1 MVWIDTKGLTNIPG
15 APEVSS
21 LDKTYQMGELNDR
34 KNETDKVK
42 DALRRKYKFK
52 ARDDKELTAKAWLY
66 DAANHGEKSRRTI
79 SLEDPKQFMI
89 SWTSYGN
96 ALLDPN
102 ADERLGDE
110 FAEQLTDA
118 EVATKKFWPMIAKC
132 GTAFNLIGVLRK
144 VKVTRDNVTHD
155 EMPALRALFGR
166 LPENDPLNNPLN
178 AARPPGGGGSE
189 GDDAAWQQ
197 IEAAYQKDKLY
208 MIDLKILESLPPRHW
223 NDEDTDVVR
232 FNPATVTL
240 LEMKEDK
247 SLEPA
252 FIWVYRREYK
262 VGTAVI
268 PAESKIYSRQGSS
281 PGAWLYALQ
290 AAKSSVTLYGIWL
303 GHVYY
308 WHIVTAAMQRTLQE
322 QIKDDKHPVHML
334 LGLRSQHLIR
344 FNGALLDGYFTTIA
358 PPTSIV
364 DQNDLLKLLD
374 NFAKGRGIL
383 DDDPYTELARNGLKA
398 EDFSSKPTAPWDLFP
413 AAQNLTHI
421 WDLCQDFVRAFI
433 EKYYPTDDAVSK
445 DAALQ
450 KWMKASANSKQGN
463 IHGLPTTDNRKAL
476 NDVLVS
482 YIYRITAHG
491 VSRLPRTAD
500 PWLTFVAN
508 FPPCLQRDDLPSPDA
523 ALSTSELLKYLP
535 NLRTIAEICQFYFIF
550 VFAGPFQPLLAG
562 GNKRDLYF
570 PTKDGLDTATTVYQN
585 RIIDFAADFD
595 KANTPPG
602 YPPSD
607 RENLRKQW
615 ERSIEL

>member
-1 MVWIDTKGLTNIPG
+1 MVWINVKGLTNIPG
-15 APEVSS
+15 APKVSPLNKS
-21 LDKTYQMGELNDR
+21 SQMVELNDR
-34 KNETDKVK
+34 KNETNKVK
-42 DALRRKYKFK
+42 NALRRKYSFK
-52 ARDDKELTAKAWLY
+52 AHNDKELTAKAWLY
-66 DAANHGEKSRRTI
+66 DDANFREKSRRTI

-96 ALLDPN
+96 EPLNQN
-102 ADERLGDE
+102 ADEKLGAE

-118 EVATKKFWPMIAKC
+118 EVATKKFWPQIAKS

-144 VKVTRDNVTHD
+144 VKVTRDKVTRD
-155 EMPALRALFGR
+155 QMPALRALFGR
-166 LPENDPLNNPLN
+166 PPRNPVN
-178 AARPPGGGGSE
+178 EARAAGGGESGGGGG

-197 IEAAYQKDKLY
+197 IESSYQKDKLY
-208 MIDLKILESLPPRHW
+208 VIDLKILESLPPRHW
-223 NDEDTDVVR
+223 NDEGTDVVR

-252 FIWVYRREYK
+252 FIWVHRPGYK
-262 VGTAVI
+262 RGK
-268 PAESKIYSRQGSS
+268 AEISSDTRIYSRRGSS

-303 GHVYY
+303 GHVYH
-308 WHIVTAAMQRTLQE
+308 WHSIPAAMQRTLQE
-322 QIKDDKHPVHML
+322 QIKDKKHPIQML
-334 LGLRSQHLIR
+334 LGLRSQHLVR
-344 FNGALLDGYFTTIA
+344 FNGALLDGYFATIA

-364 DQNDLLKLLD
+364 KQIDLLKLLD
-374 NFAKGRGIL
+374 NFAKGRMYS
-383 DDDPYTELARNGLKA
+383 DDDPNNQLDWNGIEAK
-398 EDFSSKPTAPWDLFP
+398 DFSSKPTAPWDLFP
-413 AAQNLTHI
+413 AARNLTHI
-421 WDLCQDFVRAFI
+421 WDLCQDFVRAFMG
-433 EKYYPTDDAVSK
+433 KYYPTDDTVRK
-445 DAALQ
+445 DDALQ
-450 KWMKASANSKQGN
+450 KWMKASADSKQGN
-463 IHGLPTTDNRKAL
+463 IHGLPPMDKKKAL

-508 FPPCLQRDDLPSPDA
+508 FPPCLQREDLPSPDA

-550 VFAGPFQPLLAG
+550 VFAGPFQPLLAAG
-562 GNKRDLYF
+562 DKRDLYF
-570 PTKDGLDTATTVYQN
+570 PTKDGLDTPTITYQD
-585 RIIDFAADFD
+585 RIIEFAVEFD

-602 YPPSD
+602 YPPSV

>member
-1 MVWIDTKGLTNIPG
+1 MVWINVKGLTNIPG
-15 APEVSS
+15 APKVSPLNKS
-21 LDKTYQMGELNDR
+21 SQMVELNDR
-34 KNETDKVK
+34 KNETNKVK
-42 DALRRKYKFK
+42 NALRRKYSFK
-52 ARDDKELTAKAWLY
+52 AHNDKELTAKAWLY
-66 DAANHGEKSRRTI
+66 DDANFREKSRRTI

-96 ALLDPN
+96 EPLNQN
-102 ADERLGDE
+102 ADEKLGAE

-118 EVATKKFWPMIAKC
+118 EVATKKFWPQIAKS

-144 VKVTRDNVTHD
+144 VKVTRDKVTRD
-155 EMPALRALFGR
+155 QMPALRALFGR
-166 LPENDPLNNPLN
+166 PPRNPVN
-178 AARPPGGGGSE
+178 EARAAGGGESGGGGG

-197 IEAAYQKDKLY
+197 IESSYQKDKLY
-208 MIDLKILESLPPRHW
+208 VIDLKILESLPPRRW
-223 NDEDTDVVR
+223 NDEGTDVVR

-252 FIWVYRREYK
+252 FIWVHRPGYK
-262 VGTAVI
+262 RGK
-268 PAESKIYSRQGSS
+268 AEISSDTRIYSRRGSS

-303 GHVYY
+303 GHVYH
-308 WHIVTAAMQRTLQE
+308 WHSIPAAMQRTLQE
-322 QIKDDKHPVHML
+322 QIKDKKHPIQML
-334 LGLRSQHLIR
+334 LGLRSQHLVR
-344 FNGALLDGYFTTIA
+344 FNGALLDGYFATIA

-364 DQNDLLKLLD
+364 NQIDLLKLLD
-374 NFAKGRGIL
+374 NFAKGRRYS
-383 DDDPYTELARNGLKA
+383 DDDPNNQLDWNGIEAK
-398 EDFSSKPTAPWDLFP
+398 DFSSKPTAPWDLFP
-413 AAQNLTHI
+413 AARNLTHI
-421 WDLCQDFVRAFI
+421 WDLCQDFVRAFMG
-433 EKYYPTDDAVSK
+433 KYYPTDDTVRK
-445 DAALQ
+445 DDALQ
-450 KWMKASANSKQGN
+450 KWMKASADSKQGN
-463 IHGLPTTDNRKAL
+463 IHGLPPMDKKKAL

-508 FPPCLQRDDLPSPDA
+508 FPPCLQREDLPSPDA

-550 VFAGPFQPLLAG
+550 VFAGPFQPLLAAG
-562 GNKRDLYF
+562 DKRDLYF
-570 PTKDGLDTATTVYQN
+570 PTKDGLDTPTITYQD
-585 RIIDFAADFD
+585 RIIEFAVEFD

-602 YPPSD
+602 YPPSV

>member
-1 MVWIDTKGLTNIPG
+1 MVWINTKGFANIPG

-21 LDKTYQMGELNDR
+21 LDKTLQMGELKDR
-34 KNETDKVK
+34 KNQTNKVK

-52 ARDDKELTAKAWLY
+52 AHNDEELTAKAWLY
-66 DAANHGEKSRRTI
+66 DDANYSEKSRRTI

-96 ALLDPN
+96 EPLDPN
-102 ADERLGDE
+102 ADEKLGAE
-110 FAEQLTDA
+110 FAENLTDA
-118 EVATKKFWPMIAKC
+118 EVASKNFWPLVAKY

-144 VKVTRDNVTHD
+144 VSPER
-155 EMPALRALFGR
+155 MPTLRALFWR
-166 LPENDPLNNPLN
+166 PPQNNPLN
-178 AARPPGGGGSE
+178 AAREHGGGGSE
-189 GDDAAWQQ
+189 RGSETPWDDAAWQQ
-197 IEAAYQKDKLY
+197 IELSQQNGKLY
-208 MIDLKILESLPPRHW
+208 EIDLQILESLPPRHW
-223 NDEDTDVVR
+223 NDEGTDVVR

-252 FIWVYRREYK
+252 FIWVYRPSYK
-262 VGTAVI
+262 RVN
-268 PAESKIYSRQGSS
+268 AEISSESRIYSRRDSS

-303 GHVYY
+303 GHVYH
-308 WHIVTAAMQRTLQE
+308 WHSVTAAMQRTLQE
-322 QIKDDKHPVHML
+322 QIKDQKHPVQML

-374 NFAKGRGIL
+374 NFAEGRRYS
-383 DDDPYTELARNGLKA
+383 DDDPYNELARNGLKA
-398 EDFSSKPTAPWDLFP
+398 EDFSSKPTEPWDLFP
-413 AAQNLTHI
+413 AARNLAHI
-421 WDLCQDFVRAFI
+421 WDLCQDFVRAVI
-433 EKYYPTDDAVSK
+433 DKYYPTDDAVSK

-450 KWMKASANSKQGN
+450 NWMKASADSKQGN
-463 IHGLPTTDNRKAL
+463 IHGLPPMDNRNAL

-500 PWLTFVAN
+500 PGFTFVAN
-508 FPPCLQRDDLPSPDA
+508 FPPCLQREDLPSPDG

-550 VFAGPFQPLLAG
+550 VFAGPFQPLLAAG
-562 GNKRDLYF
+562 DRRDLYF
-570 PTKDGLDTATTVYQN
+570 PTKDGLDTPTIVYQN

-607 RENLRKQW
+607 KENLRKQW

>member
-1 MVWIDTKGLTNIPG
+1 MVWINVKGLTNIPG
-15 APEVSS
+15 APKVSPLNKS
-21 LDKTYQMGELNDR
+21 SQMVELNDR
-34 KNETDKVK
+34 KNETNKVK
-42 DALRRKYKFK
+42 NALRRKYSFK
-52 ARDDKELTAKAWLY
+52 AHNDKELTAKAWLY
-66 DAANHGEKSRRTI
+66 DDANFREKSRRTI

-96 ALLDPN
+96 EPLNQN
-102 ADERLGDE
+102 ADEKLGAE

-118 EVATKKFWPMIAKC
+118 EVATKKFWPQIAKS

-144 VKVTRDNVTHD
+144 VKVTRDKVTRD
-155 EMPALRALFGR
+155 QMPALRALFGR
-166 LPENDPLNNPLN
+166 PPRNPVN
-178 AARPPGGGGSE
+178 EARAAGGCESGGGGG
-189 GDDAAWQQ
+189 GDDAAWKQ
-197 IEAAYQKDKLY
+197 IESSYQKDKLY
-208 MIDLKILESLPPRHW
+208 VIDLKILESLPPRHW
-223 NDEDTDVVR
+223 NDEGTDVVR

-252 FIWVYRREYK
+252 FIWVHRPGYK
-262 VGTAVI
+262 RGKAEI
-268 PAESKIYSRQGSS
+268 PSDTRIYSRRGSS

-303 GHVYY
+303 GHVYH
-308 WHIVTAAMQRTLQE
+308 WHSIPAAMQRTLQE
-322 QIKDDKHPVHML
+322 QIKDKKHPIQML
-334 LGLRSQHLIR
+334 LGLRSQHLVR
-344 FNGALLDGYFTTIA
+344 FNGALLDGYFATIA

-364 DQNDLLKLLD
+364 NQIDLLKLLD
-374 NFAKGRGIL
+374 NFAKGRRYS
-383 DDDPYTELARNGLKA
+383 DDDPNNQLDWNGIEAK
-398 EDFSSKPTAPWDLFP
+398 DFSSKPTAPWDLFP
-413 AAQNLTHI
+413 AARNLTHI
-421 WDLCQDFVRAFI
+421 WDLCQDFVRAFMG
-433 EKYYPTDDAVSK
+433 KYYPTDDSVRK
-445 DAALQ
+445 DDALQ
-450 KWMKASANSKQGN
+450 KWMKASADSKQGN
-463 IHGLPTTDNRKAL
+463 IHGLPPMDKKKAL

-508 FPPCLQRDDLPSPDA
+508 FPPCLQREDLPSPDA

-550 VFAGPFQPLLAG
+550 VFAGPFQPLLAAG
-562 GNKRDLYF
+562 DKRDLYF
-570 PTKDGLDTATTVYQN
+570 PTKDGLDTPTITYQD
-585 RIIDFAADFD
+585 RIIEFAVEFD

-602 YPPSD
+602 YPPSV

>member
-1 MVWIDTKGLTNIPG
+1 MVWINVKGLTNIPG
-15 APEVSS
+15 APKVSPLNKS
-21 LDKTYQMGELNDR
+21 SQMVELNDR
-34 KNETDKVK
+34 KNETNKVK
-42 DALRRKYKFK
+42 NALRRKYSFK
-52 ARDDKELTAKAWLY
+52 AHNDKELTAKAWLY
-66 DAANHGEKSRRTI
+66 DDANFREKSRRTI

-96 ALLDPN
+96 EPLNQN
-102 ADERLGDE
+102 ADEKLGAE

-118 EVATKKFWPMIAKC
+118 EVATKKFWPQIAKS

-144 VKVTRDNVTHD
+144 VKVTRDKVTRD
-155 EMPALRALFGR
+155 QMPALRALFGR
-166 LPENDPLNNPLN
+166 PPQNPVNEAKAL
-178 AARPPGGGGSE
+178 GGGESGRGGG

-197 IEAAYQKDKLY
+197 IESSYQKDKLY
-208 MIDLKILESLPPRHW
+208 VIDLKILESLPPRHW
-223 NDEDTDVVR
+223 NDEGTDVVR

-252 FIWVYRREYK
+252 FIWVHRPGYK
-262 VGTAVI
+262 RGK
-268 PAESKIYSRQGSS
+268 AEISSDTRIYSRRGSS
-281 PGAWLYALQ
+281 SGAWLYALQ

-303 GHVYY
+303 GHVYH
-308 WHIVTAAMQRTLQE
+308 WHSIPAAMQRTLQE
-322 QIKDDKHPVHML
+322 QIKDKKHPVQML
-334 LGLRSQHLIR
+334 LGLRSQHLVR
-344 FNGALLDGYFTTIA
+344 FNGALLDGYFATIA

-364 DQNDLLKLLD
+364 KQIDLLKLLD
-374 NFAKGRGIL
+374 NFAKGRMYS
-383 DDDPYTELARNGLKA
+383 DDDPNNQLDWNGIEAK
-398 EDFSSKPTAPWDLFP
+398 DFSSKPTAPWDLFP
-413 AAQNLTHI
+413 AARNLTHI
-421 WDLCQDFVRAFI
+421 WDLCQDFVRAFMG
-433 EKYYPTDDAVSK
+433 KYYPTDDTVRK
-445 DAALQ
+445 DDALQ
-450 KWMKASANSKQGN
+450 KWMKASADSKQGN
-463 IHGLPTTDNRKAL
+463 IHGLPPMDKKKAL

-508 FPPCLQRDDLPSPDA
+508 FPPCLQREDLPSPDA

-550 VFAGPFQPLLAG
+550 VFAGPFQPLLAAG
-562 GNKRDLYF
+562 DKRDLYF
-570 PTKDGLDTATTVYQN
+570 PTKDGLDTPTITYQD
-585 RIIDFAADFD
+585 RIIEFAVEFD

-602 YPPSD
+602 YPPSV

>member
-1 MVWIDTKGLTNIPG
+1 MVWINVKGLTNIPG
-15 APEVSS
+15 APKVSPLNKS
-21 LDKTYQMGELNDR
+21 SQMVELNDR
-34 KNETDKVK
+34 KNETNKVK
-42 DALRRKYKFK
+42 NALRRKYSFK
-52 ARDDKELTAKAWLY
+52 AHNDKELTAKAWLY
-66 DAANHGEKSRRTI
+66 DDANFREKSRRTI

-96 ALLDPN
+96 EPLNQN
-102 ADERLGDE
+102 ADEKLGAE

-118 EVATKKFWPMIAKC
+118 EVATKKFWPQIAKS

-144 VKVTRDNVTHD
+144 VKVTRDKVTRD
-155 EMPALRALFGR
+155 QMPALRALFGR
-166 LPENDPLNNPLN
+166 PPRNPVN
-178 AARPPGGGGSE
+178 EARAAGGGESGGGGG

-197 IEAAYQKDKLY
+197 IKSSYQKDKLY
-208 MIDLKILESLPPRHW
+208 VIDLKILESLPPRHW
-223 NDEDTDVVR
+223 NDEGTDVVR

-252 FIWVYRREYK
+252 FIWVHRPGYK
-262 VGTAVI
+262 RGK
-268 PAESKIYSRQGSS
+268 AEISSDTRIYSRRGSS

-303 GHVYY
+303 GHVYH
-308 WHIVTAAMQRTLQE
+308 WHSIPAAMQRTLQE
-322 QIKDDKHPVHML
+322 QIKDKKHPIQML
-334 LGLRSQHLIR
+334 LGLRSQHLVR
-344 FNGALLDGYFTTIA
+344 FNGALLDGYFATIA

-364 DQNDLLKLLD
+364 NQIDLLKLLD
-374 NFAKGRGIL
+374 NFAKGRRYS
-383 DDDPYTELARNGLKA
+383 DDDPNNQLDWNGIEAK
-398 EDFSSKPTAPWDLFP
+398 DFSSKPTAPWDLFP
-413 AAQNLTHI
+413 AARNLTHI
-421 WDLCQDFVRAFI
+421 WDLCQDFVRAFMG
-433 EKYYPTDDAVSK
+433 KYYPTDDTVRK
-445 DAALQ
+445 DDALQ
-450 KWMKASANSKQGN
+450 KWMKASADSKQGN
-463 IHGLPTTDNRKAL
+463 IHGLPPMDKKKAL

-508 FPPCLQRDDLPSPDA
+508 FPPCLQREDLPSPDA

-550 VFAGPFQPLLAG
+550 VFAGPFQPLLAAG
-562 GNKRDLYF
+562 DKRDLYF
-570 PTKDGLDTATTVYQN
+570 PTKDGLDTPTITYQD
-585 RIIDFAADFD
+585 RIIEFAVEFD

-602 YPPSD
+602 YPPSV

>member
-1 MVWIDTKGLTNIPG
+1 MVWINVKGLTNIPG
-15 APEVSS
+15 APKVSPLNKS
-21 LDKTYQMGELNDR
+21 SQMVELNDR
-34 KNETDKVK
+34 KNETNKVK
-42 DALRRKYKFK
+42 NALRRKYSFK
-52 ARDDKELTAKAWLY
+52 AHNDKELTAKAWLY
-66 DAANHGEKSRRTI
+66 DDANFREKSRRTI

-96 ALLDPN
+96 EPLNQN
-102 ADERLGDE
+102 ADEKLGAE

-118 EVATKKFWPMIAKC
+118 EVATKKFWPQIAKS

-144 VKVTRDNVTHD
+144 VKVTRDKVTRD
-155 EMPALRALFGR
+155 QMPALRALFGR
-166 LPENDPLNNPLN
+166 PPRNPVN
-178 AARPPGGGGSE
+178 EARAAGGGESGGGGG

-197 IEAAYQKDKLY
+197 IESSYQKDKLY
-208 MIDLKILESLPPRHW
+208 VIDLKILESLPPRHW
-223 NDEDTDVVR
+223 NDEGTDVVR

-252 FIWVYRREYK
+252 FIWVHRPGYK
-262 VGTAVI
+262 RGKAEI
-268 PAESKIYSRQGSS
+268 PSDTRIYSRRGSS

-303 GHVYY
+303 GHVYH
-308 WHIVTAAMQRTLQE
+308 WHSIPAAMQRTLQE
-322 QIKDDKHPVHML
+322 QIKDKKHPIQML
-334 LGLRSQHLIR
+334 LGLRSQHLVR
-344 FNGALLDGYFTTIA
+344 FNGALLDGYFATIA

-364 DQNDLLKLLD
+364 NQIDLLKLLD
-374 NFAKGRGIL
+374 NFAKGRRYS
-383 DDDPYTELARNGLKA
+383 DDDPNNQLDWNGIEAK
-398 EDFSSKPTAPWDLFP
+398 DFSSKPTAPWDLFP
-413 AAQNLTHI
+413 AARNLTHI
-421 WDLCQDFVRAFI
+421 WDLCQDFVRAFMG
-433 EKYYPTDDAVSK
+433 KYYPTDDTVRK
-445 DAALQ
+445 DDALQ
-450 KWMKASANSKQGN
+450 KWMKASADSKQGN
-463 IHGLPTTDNRKAL
+463 IHGLPPMDKKKAL

-508 FPPCLQRDDLPSPDA
+508 FPPCLQREDLPSPDA

-550 VFAGPFQPLLAG
+550 VFAGPFQPLLAAG
-562 GNKRDLYF
+562 DKRDLYF
-570 PTKDGLDTATTVYQN
+570 PTKDGLDTPTITYQD
-585 RIIDFAADFD
+585 RIIEFAVEFD

-602 YPPSD
+602 YPPSV

>member
-1 MVWIDTKGLTNIPG
+1 MVWINVKGLTNIPG
-15 APEVSS
+15 APKVSPLNKS
-21 LDKTYQMGELNDR
+21 SQMVELNDR
-34 KNETDKVK
+34 KNETNKVK
-42 DALRRKYKFK
+42 NALRRKYSFK
-52 ARDDKELTAKAWLY
+52 AHNDKELTAKAWLY
-66 DAANHGEKSRRTI
+66 DDANFREKSRRTI

-96 ALLDPN
+96 EPLNQN
-102 ADERLGDE
+102 ADEKLGAE

-118 EVATKKFWPMIAKC
+118 EVATKKFWPQIAKS

-144 VKVTRDNVTHD
+144 VKVTRDKVTRD
-155 EMPALRALFGR
+155 QMPALRALFGR
-166 LPENDPLNNPLN
+166 PPQNPVNEAKAL
-178 AARPPGGGGSE
+178 GGGESGRGGG

-197 IEAAYQKDKLY
+197 IESSYQKDKLY
-208 MIDLKILESLPPRHW
+208 VIDLKILESLPPRHW
-223 NDEDTDVVR
+223 NDEGTDVVR

-252 FIWVYRREYK
+252 FIWVHRPGYK
-262 VGTAVI
+262 RGK
-268 PAESKIYSRQGSS
+268 AEISSDTRIYSRRGSS

-303 GHVYY
+303 GHVYH
-308 WHIVTAAMQRTLQE
+308 WHSIPAAMQRTLQE
-322 QIKDDKHPVHML
+322 QIKDKKHPIQML
-334 LGLRSQHLIR
+334 LGLRSQHLVR
-344 FNGALLDGYFTTIA
+344 FNGALLDGYFATIA

-364 DQNDLLKLLD
+364 KQIDLLKLLD
-374 NFAKGRGIL
+374 NFAKGRMYS
-383 DDDPYTELARNGLKA
+383 DDDPNNQLDWNGIEAK
-398 EDFSSKPTAPWDLFP
+398 DFSSKPTAPWDLFP
-413 AAQNLTHI
+413 AARNLTHI
-421 WDLCQDFVRAFI
+421 WDLCQDFVRAFMG
-433 EKYYPTDDAVSK
+433 KYYPTDDTVRK
-445 DAALQ
+445 DDALQ
-450 KWMKASANSKQGN
+450 KWMKASADSKQGN
-463 IHGLPTTDNRKAL
+463 IHGLPPMDKKKAL

-508 FPPCLQRDDLPSPDA
+508 FPPCLQREDLPSLDA

-550 VFAGPFQPLLAG
+550 VFAGPFQPLLAAG
-562 GNKRDLYF
+562 DKRDLYF
-570 PTKDGLDTATTVYQN
+570 PTKDGLDTPTIAYQD
-585 RIIDFAADFD
+585 RIIEFAVEFD

-602 YPPSD
+602 YPPSV

>member
-1 MVWIDTKGLTNIPG
+1 MVWINVKGLTNIPG
-15 APEVSS
+15 APKVSPLNKS
-21 LDKTYQMGELNDR
+21 SQMVELNDR
-34 KNETDKVK
+34 KNETNKVK
-42 DALRRKYKFK
+42 NALRRKYSFK
-52 ARDDKELTAKAWLY
+52 AHNDKELTAKAWLY
-66 DAANHGEKSRRTI
+66 DDANFREKSRRTI

-96 ALLDPN
+96 EPLNQN
-102 ADERLGDE
+102 ADEKLGAE

-118 EVATKKFWPMIAKC
+118 EVATKKFWPQIAKS

-144 VKVTRDNVTHD
+144 VKVTRDKVTRD
-155 EMPALRALFGR
+155 QMPALRALFGR
-166 LPENDPLNNPLN
+166 PPRNPVN
-178 AARPPGGGGSE
+178 EARAAGGGESGGGGG

-197 IEAAYQKDKLY
+197 IESSYQKDKLY
-208 MIDLKILESLPPRHW
+208 VIDLKILESLPPRHW
-223 NDEDTDVVR
+223 NDEGTDVVR

-252 FIWVYRREYK
+252 FIWVHRPGYK
-262 VGTAVI
+262 RGK
-268 PAESKIYSRQGSS
+268 AEISSDTRIYSRRGSS

-303 GHVYY
+303 GHVYH
-308 WHIVTAAMQRTLQE
+308 WHSIPAAMQRTLQE
-322 QIKDDKHPVHML
+322 QIKDKKHPIQML
-334 LGLRSQHLIR
+334 LGLRSQHLVR
-344 FNGALLDGYFTTIA
+344 FNGALLDGYFATIA

-364 DQNDLLKLLD
+364 KQIDLLKLLD
-374 NFAKGRGIL
+374 NFAKGRMYS
-383 DDDPYTELARNGLKA
+383 DDDPNNQLDWNGIEAK
-398 EDFSSKPTAPWDLFP
+398 DFSSKPTAPWDLFP
-413 AAQNLTHI
+413 AARNLTHI
-421 WDLCQDFVRAFI
+421 WDLCQDFVRAFMG
-433 EKYYPTDDAVSK
+433 KYYPTDDTVRK
-445 DAALQ
+445 DDALQ

-463 IHGLPTTDNRKAL
+463 IHGLPPMDKKKAL

-508 FPPCLQRDDLPSPDA
+508 FPPCLQREDLPSPDA

-550 VFAGPFQPLLAG
+550 VFAGPFQPLLAAG
-562 GNKRDLYF
+562 DKRDLYF
-570 PTKDGLDTATTVYQN
+570 PTKDGLDTPTIAYQD
-585 RIIDFAADFD
+585 RIIEFAVEFD

-602 YPPSD
+602 YPPSV

>member
-1 MVWIDTKGLTNIPG
+1 MDRINTGGLTNIPG
-15 APEVSS
+15 LPKIKWSS
-21 LDKTYQMGELNDR
+21 QNDQLLSLKDR
-34 KNETDKVK
+34 KAETNKVK

-52 ARDDKELTAKAWLY
+52 ARNDKELSAKAWLY
-66 DAANHGEKSRRTI
+66 DAANFGEKSRRTI

-96 ALLDPN
+96 GLLDQN
-102 ADERLGDE
+102 ADEKLGAE

-118 EVATKKFWPMIAKC
+118 EVATRKFWPLIAKC
-132 GTAFNLIGVLRK
+132 GTAFNLIGILRK
-144 VKVTRDNVTHD
+144 VMTPDRMK
-155 EMPALRALFGR
+155 ELKALFGR
-166 LPENDPLNNPLN
+166 PERPLN
-178 AARPPGGGGSE
+178 ATRELGGGGSEGGSGSE

-197 IEAAYQKDKLY
+197 IELTQQNGKLY
-208 MIDLKILESLPPRHW
+208 EIDLKILNSLPVRRW
-223 NDEDTDVVR
+223 KDEGTDVLR

-252 FIWVYRREYK
+252 FIWVFRPGGK
-262 VGTAVI
+262 VGNASPLSTV
-268 PAESKIYSRQGSS
+268 YSRQGSS

-303 GHVYY
+303 GHVYH
-308 WHIVTAAMQRTLQE
+308 WHIVTAAMQKTLEE
-322 QIKDDKHPVHML
+322 QIEDKKHPVQML
-334 LGLRSQHLIR
+334 LEKRSQHLVK
-344 FNGALLDGYFTTIA
+344 FNGTLLYSSGSFSTIA

-364 DQNDLLKLLD
+364 DPNNLLKLLD
-374 NFAKGRGIL
+374 NFAKGRGYF
-383 DDDPYTELARNGLKA
+383 DDDPYNELARNGIKA
-398 EDFSSKPTAPWDLFP
+398 EDFSSKATALWDFFP
-413 AAQNLTHI
+413 VAGNLIHI
-421 WDLCQDFVRAFI
+421 WEICQHFVWAFM
-433 EKYYPTDDAVSK
+433 EKYYPTDDAVSN

-450 KWMKASANSKQGN
+450 KWMKASADPKQGN
-463 IHGLPTTDNRKAL
+463 IHGLPIMDNRKAL

-550 VFAGPFQPLLAG
+550 VFAGPFQPLQPAG
-562 GNKRDLYF
+562 SKQDLYF
-570 PTKDGLDTATTVYQN
+570 PTKDGLDPQTFAYQN
-585 RIIDFAADFD
+585 NIIAFAADFD

-602 YPPSD
+602 YAPSD
-607 RENLRKQW
+607 LENLRKQW

>member
-1 MVWIDTKGLTNIPG
+1 MVWINVKGLTNIPG
-15 APEVSS
+15 APKVSPLNKS
-21 LDKTYQMGELNDR
+21 SQMVELNDR
-34 KNETDKVK
+34 KNETNKVK
-42 DALRRKYKFK
+42 NALRRKYSFK
-52 ARDDKELTAKAWLY
+52 AHNDKELTAKAWLY
-66 DAANHGEKSRRTI
+66 DDANFREKSRRTI

-96 ALLDPN
+96 EPLNQN
-102 ADERLGDE
+102 ADEKLGAE

-118 EVATKKFWPMIAKC
+118 EVATKKFWPQIAKS

-144 VKVTRDNVTHD
+144 VKVTRDKVTRD
-155 EMPALRALFGR
+155 QMPALRALFGR
-166 LPENDPLNNPLN
+166 PPRNPVN
-178 AARPPGGGGSE
+178 EARAAGGGESGGGGG

-197 IEAAYQKDKLY
+197 IKSSYQKDKLY
-208 MIDLKILESLPPRHW
+208 VIDLKILESLPPRHW
-223 NDEDTDVVR
+223 NDEGTDVVR

-252 FIWVYRREYK
+252 FIWVHRPGYK
-262 VGTAVI
+262 RGK
-268 PAESKIYSRQGSS
+268 AEISSDTRIYSRRGSS
-281 PGAWLYALQ
+281 SGAWLYALQ

-303 GHVYY
+303 GHVYH
-308 WHIVTAAMQRTLQE
+308 WHSIPAAMQRTLQE
-322 QIKDDKHPVHML
+322 QIKDKKHPIQML
-334 LGLRSQHLIR
+334 LGLRSQHLVR
-344 FNGALLDGYFTTIA
+344 FNGALLDGYFATIA

-364 DQNDLLKLLD
+364 KQIDLLKLLD
-374 NFAKGRGIL
+374 NFAKGRMYS
-383 DDDPYTELARNGLKA
+383 DDDPNNQLDWNGIEAK
-398 EDFSSKPTAPWDLFP
+398 DFSSKPTAPWDLFP
-413 AAQNLTHI
+413 AARNLTHI
-421 WDLCQDFVRAFI
+421 WDLCQDFVRAFMG
-433 EKYYPTDDAVSK
+433 KYYPTDDTVRK
-445 DAALQ
+445 DDALQ

-463 IHGLPTTDNRKAL
+463 IHGLPPMDKKKAL

-508 FPPCLQRDDLPSPDA
+508 FPPCLQREDLPSPDA

-550 VFAGPFQPLLAG
+550 VFAGPFQPLLAAG
-562 GNKRDLYF
+562 DKRDLYF
-570 PTKDGLDTATTVYQN
+570 PTKDGLDTPTIAYQD
-585 RIIDFAADFD
+585 RIIEFAVEFD

-602 YPPSD
+602 YPPSV

>member
-1 MVWIDTKGLTNIPG
+1 MVWINVKGLTNIPG
-15 APEVSS
+15 APKVSPLNKS
-21 LDKTYQMGELNDR
+21 SQMVELNDR
-34 KNETDKVK
+34 KNETNKVK
-42 DALRRKYKFK
+42 NALRRKYSFK
-52 ARDDKELTAKAWLY
+52 AHNDKELTAKAWLY
-66 DAANHGEKSRRTI
+66 DDANFREKSRRTI

-96 ALLDPN
+96 EPLNQN
-102 ADERLGDE
+102 ADEKLGAE

-118 EVATKKFWPMIAKC
+118 EVATKKFWPQIAKS

-144 VKVTRDNVTHD
+144 VKVTRDKVTRD
-155 EMPALRALFGR
+155 QMPALRALFGR
-166 LPENDPLNNPLN
+166 PPQNPVNEAKAL
-178 AARPPGGGGSE
+178 GGGESGRGGG

-197 IEAAYQKDKLY
+197 IESSYQKDKLY
-208 MIDLKILESLPPRHW
+208 VIDLKILESLPPRHW
-223 NDEDTDVVR
+223 NDEGTDVVR

-252 FIWVYRREYK
+252 FIWVHRPGYK
-262 VGTAVI
+262 RGK
-268 PAESKIYSRQGSS
+268 AEISSDTRIYSRRGSS

-303 GHVYY
+303 GHVYH
-308 WHIVTAAMQRTLQE
+308 WHSIPAAMQRTLQE
-322 QIKDDKHPVHML
+322 QIKDKKHPIQML
-334 LGLRSQHLIR
+334 LGLRSQHLVR
-344 FNGALLDGYFTTIA
+344 FNGALLDGYFATIA

-364 DQNDLLKLLD
+364 KQIDLLKLLD
-374 NFAKGRGIL
+374 NFAKGRMYS
-383 DDDPYTELARNGLKA
+383 DDDPNNQLDWNGIEAK
-398 EDFSSKPTAPWDLFP
+398 DFSSKPTAPWDLFP
-413 AAQNLTHI
+413 AARNLTHI
-421 WDLCQDFVRAFI
+421 WDLCQDFVRAFMG
-433 EKYYPTDDAVSK
+433 KYYPTDDTVRK
-445 DAALQ
+445 DDALQ
-450 KWMKASANSKQGN
+450 KWMKASADSKQGN
-463 IHGLPTTDNRKAL
+463 IHGLPPMDKKKAL

-508 FPPCLQRDDLPSPDA
+508 FPPCLQREDLPSPDA

-550 VFAGPFQPLLAG
+550 VFAGPFQPLLAAG
-562 GNKRDLYF
+562 DKRDLYF
-570 PTKDGLDTATTVYQN
+570 PTKDGLDTPTIAYQD
-585 RIIDFAADFD
+585 RIIEFAVEFD

-602 YPPSD
+602 YPPSV

>member
-1 MVWIDTKGLTNIPG
+1 MVWINVKGLTNIPG
-15 APEVSS
+15 APKVSPLNKS
-21 LDKTYQMGELNDR
+21 SQMVELNDR
-34 KNETDKVK
+34 KNETNKVK
-42 DALRRKYKFK
+42 NALRRKYSFK
-52 ARDDKELTAKAWLY
+52 AHNDKELTAKAWLY
-66 DAANHGEKSRRTI
+66 DDANFREKSRRTI

-96 ALLDPN
+96 EPLNQN
-102 ADERLGDE
+102 ADEKLGAE

-118 EVATKKFWPMIAKC
+118 EVATKKFWPQIAKS

-144 VKVTRDNVTHD
+144 VKVTRDKVTRD
-155 EMPALRALFGR
+155 QMPALRALFGR
-166 LPENDPLNNPLN
+166 PPRNPVN
-178 AARPPGGGGSE
+178 EARAAGGGESGGGGG

-197 IEAAYQKDKLY
+197 IESSYQKDKLY
-208 MIDLKILESLPPRHW
+208 VIDLKILESLPPRHW
-223 NDEDTDVVR
+223 NDEGTDVVR

-252 FIWVYRREYK
+252 FIWVHRPGYK
-262 VGTAVI
+262 RGK
-268 PAESKIYSRQGSS
+268 AEISSDTRIYSRRGSS

-303 GHVYY
+303 GHVYH
-308 WHIVTAAMQRTLQE
+308 WHSIPAAMQRTLQE
-322 QIKDDKHPVHML
+322 QIKDKKHPIQML
-334 LGLRSQHLIR
+334 LGLRSQHLVR
-344 FNGALLDGYFTTIA
+344 FNGALLDGYFATIA

-364 DQNDLLKLLD
+364 NQIDLLKLLD
-374 NFAKGRGIL
+374 NFAKGRMYS
-383 DDDPYTELARNGLKA
+383 DDDPNNQLDWNGIEAK
-398 EDFSSKPTAPWDLFP
+398 DFSSKPTAPWDLFP
-413 AAQNLTHI
+413 AARNLTHI
-421 WDLCQDFVRAFI
+421 WDLCQDFVRAFMG
-433 EKYYPTDDAVSK
+433 KYYPTDDTVRK
-445 DAALQ
+445 DDALQ

-463 IHGLPTTDNRKAL
+463 IHGLPPMDKKKAL

-508 FPPCLQRDDLPSPDA
+508 FPPCLQREDLPSPDA

-550 VFAGPFQPLLAG
+550 VFAGPFQPLLAAG
-562 GNKRDLYF
+562 DKRDLYF
-570 PTKDGLDTATTVYQN
+570 PTKDGLDTPTITYQD
-585 RIIDFAADFD
+585 RIIEFAVEFD

-602 YPPSD
+602 YPPSV

>member
-1 MVWIDTKGLTNIPG
+1 MVWINVKGLTNIPG
-15 APEVSS
+15 APKVSPLNKS
-21 LDKTYQMGELNDR
+21 SQMVELNDR
-34 KNETDKVK
+34 KNETNKVK
-42 DALRRKYKFK
+42 NALRRKYSFK
-52 ARDDKELTAKAWLY
+52 AHNDKELTAKAWLY
-66 DAANHGEKSRRTI
+66 DDANFREKSRRTI

-96 ALLDPN
+96 EPLNQN
-102 ADERLGDE
+102 ADEKLGAE

-118 EVATKKFWPMIAKC
+118 EVATKKFWPQIAKS

-144 VKVTRDNVTHD
+144 VKVTRDKVTRD
-155 EMPALRALFGR
+155 QMPALRALFGR
-166 LPENDPLNNPLN
+166 PPRNPVN
-178 AARPPGGGGSE
+178 EARAAGGGESGGGGG

-197 IEAAYQKDKLY
+197 IELSYQKDKLY
-208 MIDLKILESLPPRHW
+208 VIDLKILESLPPRHW
-223 NDEDTDVVR
+223 NDEGTDVVR

-252 FIWVYRREYK
+252 FIWVHRPGYK
-262 VGTAVI
+262 RGK
-268 PAESKIYSRQGSS
+268 AEISSDTRIYSRRGSS

-303 GHVYY
+303 GHVYH
-308 WHIVTAAMQRTLQE
+308 WHSIPAAMQRTLQE
-322 QIKDDKHPVHML
+322 QIKDKKHPIQML
-334 LGLRSQHLIR
+334 LGLRSQHLVR
-344 FNGALLDGYFTTIA
+344 FNGALLDGNFATIA

-364 DQNDLLKLLD
+364 KQIDLLKLLD
-374 NFAKGRGIL
+374 NFAKGRMYS
-383 DDDPYTELARNGLKA
+383 DDDPNNQLDWNGIEAK
-398 EDFSSKPTAPWDLFP
+398 DFSSKPTAPWDLFP
-413 AAQNLTHI
+413 AARNLTHI
-421 WDLCQDFVRAFI
+421 WDLCQDFVRAFMG
-433 EKYYPTDDAVSK
+433 KYYPTDDTVRK
-445 DAALQ
+445 DDALQ
-450 KWMKASANSKQGN
+450 KWMKASADSKQGN
-463 IHGLPTTDNRKAL
+463 IHGLPPMDKKKAL

-508 FPPCLQRDDLPSPDA
+508 FPPCLQREDLPSPDA

-550 VFAGPFQPLLAG
+550 VFAGPFQPLLAAG
-562 GNKRDLYF
+562 DKRDLYF
-570 PTKDGLDTATTVYQN
+570 PTKDGLDTPTITYQD
-585 RIIDFAADFD
+585 RIIEFAVEFD

-602 YPPSD
+602 YPPSV

>member
-1 MVWIDTKGLTNIPG
+1 MVWINVKGLTNIPG
-15 APEVSS
+15 APKVSPLNKS
-21 LDKTYQMGELNDR
+21 SQMVELNDR
-34 KNETDKVK
+34 KNETNKVK
-42 DALRRKYKFK
+42 NALRRKYSFK
-52 ARDDKELTAKAWLY
+52 AHNDKELTAKAWLY
-66 DAANHGEKSRRTI
+66 DDANFREKSRRTI

-96 ALLDPN
+96 EPLNQN
-102 ADERLGDE
+102 ADEKLGAE

-118 EVATKKFWPMIAKC
+118 EVATKKFWPQIAKS

-144 VKVTRDNVTHD
+144 VKVTRDKVTRD
-155 EMPALRALFGR
+155 QMPALRALFGR
-166 LPENDPLNNPLN
+166 PPRNPVN
-178 AARPPGGGGSE
+178 EARAAGGGESGGGGG
-189 GDDAAWQQ
+189 GDDAAWKQ
-197 IEAAYQKDKLY
+197 IESSYQKDKLY
-208 MIDLKILESLPPRHW
+208 VIDLKILESLPPRHW
-223 NDEDTDVVR
+223 NDEGTDVVR

-252 FIWVYRREYK
+252 FIWVHRPGYK
-262 VGTAVI
+262 RGK
-268 PAESKIYSRQGSS
+268 AEISSDTRIYSRRGSS

-303 GHVYY
+303 GHVYH
-308 WHIVTAAMQRTLQE
+308 WHSIPAAMQRTLQE
-322 QIKDDKHPVHML
+322 QIKDKKHPIQML
-334 LGLRSQHLIR
+334 LGLRSQHLVR
-344 FNGALLDGYFTTIA
+344 FNGALLDGYFATIA

-364 DQNDLLKLLD
+364 KQIDLLKLLD
-374 NFAKGRGIL
+374 NFAKGRMYS
-383 DDDPYTELARNGLKA
+383 DDDPNNQLDWNGIEAK
-398 EDFSSKPTAPWDLFP
+398 DFSSKPTAPWDLFP
-413 AAQNLTHI
+413 AARNLTHI
-421 WDLCQDFVRAFI
+421 WDLCQDFVRAFMG
-433 EKYYPTDDAVSK
+433 KYYPTDDTVRK
-445 DAALQ
+445 DDALQ
-450 KWMKASANSKQGN
+450 KWMKASADSKQGN
-463 IHGLPTTDNRKAL
+463 IHGLPPMDKKKAL

-508 FPPCLQRDDLPSPDA
+508 FPPCLQREDLPSLDA

-550 VFAGPFQPLLAG
+550 VFAGPFQPLLAAG
-562 GNKRDLYF
+562 DKRDLYF
-570 PTKDGLDTATTVYQN
+570 PTKDGLDTPTIAYQD
-585 RIIDFAADFD
+585 RIIEFAVEFD

-602 YPPSD
+602 YPPSV

>member
-1 MVWIDTKGLTNIPG
+1 MVWINVKGLTNIPG
-15 APEVSS
+15 APKVSPLNKS
-21 LDKTYQMGELNDR
+21 SQMVELSDR
-34 KNETDKVK
+34 KNETNKVK
-42 DALRRKYKFK
+42 NALRRKYSFK
-52 ARDDKELTAKAWLY
+52 AHNDKELTAKAWLY
-66 DAANHGEKSRRTI
+66 DDANFREKSRRTI

-96 ALLDPN
+96 EPLNQN
-102 ADERLGDE
+102 ADEKLGAE

-118 EVATKKFWPMIAKC
+118 EVATKKFWPQIAKS

-144 VKVTRDNVTHD
+144 VKVTRDKVTRD
-155 EMPALRALFGR
+155 QMPALRALFGR
-166 LPENDPLNNPLN
+166 PPQNPVNEAKAL
-178 AARPPGGGGSE
+178 GGGESGRGGG

-197 IEAAYQKDKLY
+197 IESSYQKDKLY
-208 MIDLKILESLPPRHW
+208 VIDLKILESLPPRHW
-223 NDEDTDVVR
+223 NDEGTDVVR

-252 FIWVYRREYK
+252 FIWVHRPGYK
-262 VGTAVI
+262 RGK
-268 PAESKIYSRQGSS
+268 AEISSDTRIYSRRGSS
-281 PGAWLYALQ
+281 SGAWLYALQ

-303 GHVYY
+303 GHVYH
-308 WHIVTAAMQRTLQE
+308 WHSIPAAMQRTLQE
-322 QIKDDKHPVHML
+322 QIKDKKHPVQML
-334 LGLRSQHLIR
+334 LGLRSQHLVR
-344 FNGALLDGYFTTIA
+344 FNGALLDGYFATIA

-364 DQNDLLKLLD
+364 KQIDLLKLLD
-374 NFAKGRGIL
+374 NFAKGRMYS
-383 DDDPYTELARNGLKA
+383 DDDPNNQLDWNGIEAK
-398 EDFSSKPTAPWDLFP
+398 DFSSKPTAPWDLFP
-413 AAQNLTHI
+413 AARNLTHI
-421 WDLCQDFVRAFI
+421 WDLCQDFVRAFMG
-433 EKYYPTDDAVSK
+433 KYYPTDDTVRK
-445 DAALQ
+445 DDALQ
-450 KWMKASANSKQGN
+450 KWMKASADSKQGN
-463 IHGLPTTDNRKAL
+463 IHGLPPMDKKKAL

-508 FPPCLQRDDLPSPDA
+508 FPPCLQREDLPSPDA

-550 VFAGPFQPLLAG
+550 VFAGPFQPLLAAG
-562 GNKRDLYF
+562 DKRDLYF
-570 PTKDGLDTATTVYQN
+570 PTKDGLDTPTIAYQD
-585 RIIDFAADFD
+585 RIIEFAVEFD

-602 YPPSD
+602 YPPSV

>member
-1 MVWIDTKGLTNIPG
+1 MVWINVKGLTNIPG
-15 APEVSS
+15 APKVSPLNKS
-21 LDKTYQMGELNDR
+21 SQMVELNDR
-34 KNETDKVK
+34 KNETNKVK
-42 DALRRKYKFK
+42 NALRRKYSFK
-52 ARDDKELTAKAWLY
+52 AHNDKELTAKAWLY
-66 DAANHGEKSRRTI
+66 DDANFREKSRRTI

-96 ALLDPN
+96 EPLNQN
-102 ADERLGDE
+102 ADEKLGAE

-118 EVATKKFWPMIAKC
+118 EVATKKFWPQIAKS

-144 VKVTRDNVTHD
+144 VKVTRDKVTRD
-155 EMPALRALFGR
+155 QMPALRALFGR
-166 LPENDPLNNPLN
+166 PPRNPVN
-178 AARPPGGGGSE
+178 EARAAGGGESGGGGG

-197 IEAAYQKDKLY
+197 IESSYQKDKLY
-208 MIDLKILESLPPRHW
+208 VIDLKILESLPPRHW
-223 NDEDTDVVR
+223 NDEGTDVVR

-252 FIWVYRREYK
+252 FIWVHRPGYK
-262 VGTAVI
+262 RGK
-268 PAESKIYSRQGSS
+268 AEISSDTRIYSRRGSS

-303 GHVYY
+303 GHVYH
-308 WHIVTAAMQRTLQE
+308 WHSIPAAMQRTLQE
-322 QIKDDKHPVHML
+322 QIKDKKHPIQML
-334 LGLRSQHLIR
+334 LGLRSQHLVR
-344 FNGALLDGYFTTIA
+344 FNGALLDGYFATIA

-364 DQNDLLKLLD
+364 KQIDLLKLLD
-374 NFAKGRGIL
+374 NFAKGRMYS
-383 DDDPYTELARNGLKA
+383 DDDPNNQLDWNGIEAK
-398 EDFSSKPTAPWDLFP
+398 DFSSKPTAPWDLFP
-413 AAQNLTHI
+413 AARNLTHI
-421 WDLCQDFVRAFI
+421 WDLCQDFVRAFMG
-433 EKYYPTDDAVSK
+433 KYYPTDDTVRK
-445 DAALQ
+445 DDALQ
-450 KWMKASANSKQGN
+450 KWMKASADSKQGN
-463 IHGLPTTDNRKAL
+463 IHGLPPMDKKKAL

-508 FPPCLQRDDLPSPDA
+508 FPPCLQREDLPSLDA

-550 VFAGPFQPLLAG
+550 VFAGPFQPLLAAG
-562 GNKRDLYF
+562 DKRDLYF
-570 PTKDGLDTATTVYQN
+570 PTKDGLDTPTIAYQD
-585 RIIDFAADFD
+585 RIIEFAVEFD

-602 YPPSD
+602 YPPSV